1 MIQKFMLP
9 KLVIPKLVPKISPLG
24 YFARLR
30 GGKIVL
36 WCYLV
41 WYLATVWHLWDPDP
55 RLWLNAAGIS
65 LVIGFALLLS
75 VAPAGNPG
83 KRDPWQTMRLFAMP
97 FCVSSFSSLIKNQG
111 FVLVF
116 PSDPEK
122 LLHNVAACTLFLL
135 CLAVLKYSWRERRTS
150 PGT

>member
-1 MIQKFMLP
+1 MFP
-9 KLVIPKLVPKISPLG
+9 KLLPLD

-36 WCYLV
+36 WCYLI
-41 WYLATVWHLWDPDP
+41 WYLTTIWHHWDPDP

-75 VAPAGNPG
+75 VTPAGTG
-83 KRDPWQTMRLFAMP
+83 GRRDPWQTMRLFAMP
-97 FCVSSFSSLIKNQG
+97 FCVSSFSSLIKGQG

-116 PSDPEK
+116 PADPGK
-122 LLHNVAACTLFLL
+122 LLHNVAACALFLVG
-135 CLAVLKYSWRERRTS
+135 LAVLKYLRHGRRTS